1 MQRPPHFHGLVAGSV
16 LLALA
21 SVADAQALFLARR
34 AIGRIEQ
41 MAQSS
46 PTTGAAYDV
55 ATVIVEVTAD
65 KVFETVKRLLAQN
78 TQLRVTRSDDARRSI
93 EFTDGTQI
101 GGIQVNPL
109 NDQLSQLLISTA
121 HPGITTSTTSKIV
134 ARIMDVCRELN
145 VACHPGGS

>member
-1 MQRPPHFHGLVAGSV
+1 MQRLPHFHGLVAGSV

-41 MAQSS
+41 MSQSS

-78 TQLRVTRSDDARRSI
+78 TQLRVTRSDDARRSV

-109 NDQLSQLLISTA
+109 NDNLSQMMVSTA
-121 HPGITTSTTSKIV
+121 HPGVATSTTSTIV
-134 ARIMDVCRELN
+134 SRILVMCRELN
-145 VACHPGGS
+145 VVCEQGQS